1 MSDESSRLWSD
12 EPTRL
17 DLLSFDA
24 VAKTV
29 VQAVLDDALDPVT
42 VGISGA
48 WGSGKTTVLR
58 LIEDALAPQPPETDA
73 TVLVIST
80 DPWRYDPGVGA
91 KETLISEVLA
101 AVAAELARREEP
113 GQTPSRTRALLS
125 RLRQRVDWAKA
136 LQVAARTSLT
146 LQLPS
151 ADDLTSLVN
160 TEPDNQDSG
169 ATEPLPRG
177 LEEFRTEFSTLM
189 KSPELSHLRRVVVL
203 VDDLDRCLPDTVVDT
218 LETIR
223 LFLAVPKMAFVVAA
237 DEHRVADA
245 LRVRFPDPGNGQ
257 QAGHERYA
265 EEPASLYLHKI
276 VQTTVPLP
284 TLSRFDTEA
293 FLVLLQLSQRLSDQ
307 DLTPYIDACV
317 RLRREKG
324 LLDNL
329 AAAVNG
335 NDISAELAFASR
347 MTPILYEK
355 LHGSPRRIKR
365 FLNDLRVRQSVADHR
380 GIVLEPEIVA
390 KLMVLEKL
398 LPDAFTTVLGWLA
411 RGELRSRLTKLE
423 AAAGRPAP
431 AAPDTARP
439 SDEKPAPVSEEQE
452 TEPTAFDDEL
462 IRWAKLPPGLA
473 TVDLAPYLYLAAA
486 FSGEQLLD
494 TGLPGRLRDIAANLL
509 STVRLDQ
516 RRVTDADIAALGE
529 DDALSLIEYLARAGR
544 DRPAEQ
550 TAAVRGVVRI
560 TTAYPPTTERAARLL
575 QSVPASELEP
585 ATILTVPA
593 ATTAFRS
600 VLEHWNVHAP
610 ADPDRIKRALEM
622 ALSTGSHS

>member
-1 MSDESSRLWSD
+1 M
-12 EPTRL
+12 
-17 DLLSFDA
+17 
-24 VAKTV
+24 
-29 VQAVLDDALDPVT
+29 
-42 VGISGA
+42 
-48 WGSGKTTVLR
+48 
-58 LIEDALAPQPPETDA
+58 
-73 TVLVIST
+73 
-80 DPWRYDPGVGA
+80 
-91 KETLISEVLA
+91 
-101 AVAAELARREEP
+101 
-113 GQTPSRTRALLS
+113 
-125 RLRQRVDWAKA
+125 
-136 LQVAARTSLT
+136 
-146 LQLPS
+146 
-151 ADDLTSLVN
+151 
-160 TEPDNQDSG
+160 
-169 ATEPLPRG
+169 
-177 LEEFRTEFSTLM
+177 
-189 KSPELSHLRRVVVL
+189 
-203 VDDLDRCLPDTVVDT
+203 DT

-365 FLNDLRVRQSVADHR
+365 FLNDLRVRQSIADHR

-423 AAAGRPAP
+423 AAAGPPTTPPCRRA
-431 AAPDTARP
+431 
-439 SDEKPAPVSEEQE
+439 SDEEPASVSEEQE
-452 TEPTAFDDEL
+452 TEPTAFDEL

-593 ATTAFRS
+593 ATQPSAAS
-600 VLEHWNVHAP
+600 WNTGTSTP
-610 ADPDRIKRALEM
+610 RPTR
-622 ALSTGSHS
+622 TGSSGPWRWR